1 MPHLANPVT
10 ITYRITSPHLLKA
23 QQNAW
28 KQQNPRGKIVFW
40 PRTHISI
47 HHTLTS
53 FADWRSHFR
62 ADLALVIVS
71 RVVKVC
77 RKIITDAYN
86 IVITSNL
93 GGNNEQCV
101 FWIQAG
107 DGLRKMSAIDVWH
120 KVNIGSSFP
129 IRLKSLSDHVRTLQ
143 DRSYKNWIQ
152 LACYTKSDP
161 PIPIFTT
168 SVILLPEYPVQLIWM
183 NMYANV
189 ARTCTTHLSTL
200 HYAQP
205 NNEAKYIMPKHK
217 YNNIILLITCVKDFI
232 CARTRLTSGITYG
245 VIWMKSCQFHY
256 TYM

>member
-1 MPHLANPVT
+1 M
-10 ITYRITSPHLLKA
+10 
-23 QQNAW
+23 
-28 KQQNPRGKIVFW
+28 
-40 PRTHISI
+40 
-47 HHTLTS
+47 
-53 FADWRSHFR
+53 
-62 ADLALVIVS
+62 
-71 RVVKVC
+71 
-77 RKIITDAYN
+77 
-86 IVITSNL
+86 
-93 GGNNEQCV
+93 
-101 FWIQAG
+101 
-107 DGLRKMSAIDVWH
+107 
-120 KVNIGSSFP
+120 NIGSSFP

-217 YNNIILLITCVKDFI
+217 YNTINYLCERLHLRKNTIDIRHNLWSNMDEVMPVSLYIHVDS
-232 CARTRLTSGITYG
+232 LTSFPATRIGLSERFRRAICKTARSYRL
-245 VIWMKSCQFHY
+245 
-256 TYM
+256 